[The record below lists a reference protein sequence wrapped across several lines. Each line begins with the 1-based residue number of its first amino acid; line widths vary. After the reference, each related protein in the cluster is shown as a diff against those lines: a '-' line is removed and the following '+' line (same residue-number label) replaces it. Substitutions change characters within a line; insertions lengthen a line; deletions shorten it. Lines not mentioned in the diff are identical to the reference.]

1 MDCSKNLNR
10 RDFLKAMGIG
20 GTTLAATVPPLRS
33 YHHLIPFFNPPE
45 DIQPGEGTWYA
56 TTCRECPA
64 GCGLLA
70 KNRSGRVIKAE
81 GNPRHPVSRGA
92 LCPRGQASLQGLYN
106 PDRFT
111 GPAKR
116 TVASRKRLEWSEA
129 ERLLLGIL
137 QGKGQAGRSPRVVFL
152 TELVTGATREL
163 IRQWLGQFGTG
174 EHLMYE
180 SLAYEPLREA
190 NRLVFGTDAIPYY
203 HIDQADFLISF
214 GAGFLET
221 WLSNVEYARLF
232 SLFHEPGRDGK
243 SKHPFVHV
251 GPRRSLTAA
260 NADHFIQVKPG
271 DEYLIAVA
279 LLKVVLQQLP
289 KDRPDKN
296 TVAQLKE
303 MLPGLSIEEIAGMAG
318 VAPELIHKIGR
329 KFAEAQ
335 KPLALADGLSY
346 ASPNPLP
353 TAVASNLLC
362 VVHPGSGE
370 LVDFPLKS
378 ALSET
383 GRAGELTDLTEK
395 MRRGEIDLLLLHDVN
410 PVFTLPPAWR
420 FDEALAKVP
429 RIVSFSSC
437 PDETTAWA
445 HLILPTHTPLES
457 WGEYSPRPEVLGLMQ
472 PVMGTVF
479 ATRQMEDILIATGR
493 QAAGKTR
500 FPWTDFHAL
509 LKSRWQKMKGAAAES
524 RGNSELFW
532 LKALQ
537 NGGRWGS
544 NQTEKADARIAAEPD
559 RGSFRFPQPDPASE
573 KSFEEYRFTA
583 YPTIQFYDGRTANR
597 PWLQELPDPIAQT
610 TWGTWLEV
618 HPDDASRLG
627 VAKGDLVRISSKFG
641 DVDAPVLPLL
651 CVSAGTVAMP
661 LGQGH
666 STYGR
671 YASGLPANPLRL
683 FPGEID
689 PQTAGLQRPQLS
701 VAITRLEQ
709 RFAVAN
715 TDGSFFQHKR
725 DLAATVSCTQYRQEV
740 QDDHK
745 PDVVLPLP
753 AGYDRRKDFYDPHP
767 PVDYRWCMIVD
778 MDRCIGC
785 GACVTACYAEN
796 NLAVVGRDRVLEGRE
811 MSWITV
817 QRYFEKEAPHEIR
830 FLVMLCQHCT
840 EAPCESVCPVFAP
853 QHNPEGINNQV
864 YNRCIGTRDCSQ
876 NDPYKVRRFNFF
888 TYRRPSPLDWQLNP
902 DVTVRQKGV
911 MEKCSFCIQR
921 IVQAKIKARNLGRK
935 VQDADFTTA
944 CAQTCPTN
952 ALTFGSLLNPD
963 SRVSKLIH
971 DPRAHQLLK
980 HLNTKPA
987 AIYLKKITLE
997 I

>member
-1 MDCSKNLNR
+1 MVSKNVNR
-10 RDFLKAMGIG
+10 RDFLKMMGIG
-20 GTTLAATVPPLRS
+20 GTTLAAVPPLRS

-45 DIQPGEGTWYA
+45 DIQPGEATWYA

-70 KNRSGRVIKAE
+70 KNRGGRVIKAE

-116 TVASRKRLEWSEA
+116 TPSSLKRLEWSEA
-129 ERLLLGIL
+129 ERLLLGSVR
-137 QGKGQAGRSPRVVFL
+137 GKGPAGRSPRVVFL
-152 TELVTGATREL
+152 SELVTGPTREL
-163 IRQWLGQFGTG
+163 IRRWLGHFGEG

-190 NRLVFGTDAIPYY
+190 NRVVFGTDAIPYY

-221 WLSNVEYARLF
+221 WLSNVEYAHLF
-232 SLFHEPGRDGK
+232 ATFREAGKDGR
-243 SKHPFVHV
+243 SKPPFVYV

-260 NADHFIQVKPG
+260 NADHFIRVKPG
-271 DEYLIAVA
+271 DEYLIAIA
-279 LLKVVLQQLP
+279 LLNIVWQQRP
-289 KDRPDKN
+289 NTRPDEN
-296 TVAQLKE
+296 TSSRLEE
-303 MLPGLSIEEIAGMAG
+303 MLPELSVEDIAHITG
-318 VAPELIHKIGR
+318 VESELIQKVGR
-329 KFAEAQ
+329 KFAEAE

-346 ASPNPLP
+346 AAPNSLP
-353 TAVASNLLC
+353 TAVAANLLC
-362 VVHPGSGE
+362 TVHPASGQ
-370 LVDFPLKS
+370 LVDFSLKS
-378 ALSET
+378 TLGET
-383 GRAGELTDLTEK
+383 GRAGDLQDLTER
-395 MRRGEIDLLLLHDVN
+395 MRRGEIDVLLLHDVN

-420 FDEALAKVP
+420 FGDTLAKVP
-429 RIVSFSSC
+429 MIVSFSSC
-437 PDETTAWA
+437 PDETSAFA
-445 HLILPTHTPLES
+445 HLILPTLTPLES
-457 WGEYSPRPEVLGLMQ
+457 WGEYTPRVGVTGLMQ
-472 PVMGTVF
+472 PVMGPVF
-479 ATRQMEDILIATGR
+479 ATRQMEDILIATGK
-493 QAAGKTR
+493 QAAGETR
-500 FPWTDFHAL
+500 FPWPDFHAL
-509 LKSRWQKMKGAAAES
+509 LKARWQKMAGAAAES
-524 RGNSELFW
+524 DSSPELFW

-537 NGGRWGS
+537 QGGRWNGKQQKPRETPS
-544 NQTEKADARIAAEPD
+544 TEKSFSRA
-559 RGSFRFPQPDPASE
+559 FRFPVPEPAAADS
-573 KSFEEYRFTA
+573 SQAFHFTA

-597 PWLQELPDPIAQT
+597 PWLQELPDPIAQS
-610 TWGTWLEV
+610 TWGAWLEV

-627 VAKGDLVRISSKFG
+627 VIKGDMVRVSSDYG
-641 DVDAPVLPLL
+641 DVDVPVLPILS
-651 CVSAGTVAMP
+651 VSAGTVAMP

-671 YASGLPANPLRL
+671 YASGLPSNPLRL
-683 FPGEID
+683 FPGRMD
-689 PQTAGLQRPQLS
+689 PRTAGLQRPPLS
-701 VAITRLEQ
+701 VSITRLDQ
-709 RFAVAN
+709 HFPIAN

-725 DLAATVSCTQYRQEV
+725 ELAATVSYEQYRQDV

-745 PDVVLPLP
+745 PDIVLPLP

-796 NLAVVGRDRVLEGRE
+796 NVAVVGRQRVLEGRE

-817 QRYFEKEAPHEIR
+817 QRYFEEEAPHEIR

-935 VQDADFTTA
+935 VGDDDFTTA
-944 CAQTCPTN
+944 CAQTCPTD

-963 SRVSKLIH
+963 SKVSKLIH

-987 AIYLKKITLE
+987 AIYLKKITVE